1 MLSERR
7 IEDGISKAVRHFW
20 DTRSGQAKKQQDAG
34 RSDQGARGAVT
45 GGKQMDGFVL
55 LVRDIIKDGGLSD
68 TCIHT
73 LTSLELPGYFRPE
86 KKWDLI
92 VVDGDVLV
100 AAIEFKSQI
109 GPSFGNNFNNRS
121 EEAIGTAQD
130 IWTAYREGAFQT
142 SERPWLG
149 YVMMLEDCPR
159 STAPVSGRQPHF
171 PVFPEFVDASYSA
184 RYQLL
189 MTKLGRERLY
199 DSTCFLLSSKKAGAK
214 GQCAFP
220 DPNLS
225 FIQLAA
231 SLSGKITT
239 HLNAKRGRTSSW
251 PLKSSSTDLR
261 RR

>member
-7 IEDGISKAVRHFW
+7 IESGITKAVRHFW
-20 DTRSGQAKKQQDAG
+20 QTRSGQARRQQDAG
-34 RSDQGARGAVT
+34 RSDQGSRGAVT

-55 LVRDIIKDGGLSD
+55 LVRHIIKDAGLSGN
-68 TCIHT
+68 CIHT
-73 LTSLELPGYFRPE
+73 STSLELPGYFRPE

-92 VVDGDVLV
+92 VVDGDALV

-130 IWTAYREGAFQT
+130 IWTAYREGAFPT

-159 STAPVSGRQPHF
+159 STSPVSVRQPHF
-171 PVFPEFVDASYSA
+171 PVFPEFIDASYA
-184 RYQLL
+184 QRYQLL
-189 MTKLGRERLY
+189 MIKLVRERLC
-199 DSTCFLLSSKKAGAK
+199 DSTSFLMSSRLAGPK
-214 GQCAFP
+214 GRYTFP
-220 DPNLS
+220 DQNLS
-225 FIQLAA
+225 FIQMAA

-239 HLNAKRGRTSSW
+239 HLNARRGRANT
-251 PLKSSSTDLR
+251 
-261 RR
+261 

>member
-1 MLSERR
+1 MLSQRR
-7 IEDGISKAVRHFW
+7 LDNGVTNAVRHFW
-20 DTRSGQAKKQQDAG
+20 TTRSDQAKKQQDSG
-34 RSDQGARGAVT
+34 RSDQGSRGAVT

-55 LVRDIIKDGGLSD
+55 LIRNIINDAGLPVN
-68 TCIHT
+68 CVHT
-73 LTSLELPGYFRPE
+73 TTSLELPGYFRPE

-92 VVDGDVLV
+92 VIDGVVLV

-130 IWTAYREGAFQT
+130 IWTAYREGAFST

-159 STAPVSGRQPHF
+159 STSPVSVRQPHF
-171 PVFPEFVDASYSA
+171 PVFPEFVDASYSQ
-184 RYQLL
+184 RYQFL
-189 MTKLGRERLY
+189 MTKLVRERLY
-199 DSTCFLLSSKKAGAK
+199 DSTCLLLSSRVAGAK
-214 GQCAFP
+214 GRYSFP
-220 DPNLS
+220 AQNLS

-239 HLNAKRGRTSSW
+239 HLNAKRGRTN
-251 PLKSSSTDLR
+251 R
-261 RR
+261 

>member
-7 IEDGISKAVRHFW
+7 IKTGIAKAVRHFW
-20 DTRSGQAKKQQDAG
+20 DTRSGQSRKQQDSG
-34 RSDQGARGAVT
+34 RIDQGSRGAVT

-55 LVRDIIKDGGLSD
+55 LVRDIIKDAGLSEGS
-68 TCIHT
+68 IHT
-73 LTSLELPGYFRPE
+73 TTSLELPGYFRPE

-92 VVDGDVLV
+92 VVDGNVLV

-130 IWTAYREGAFQT
+130 LWTAYREGAFPT
-142 SERPWLG
+142 SDRPWLG

-159 STAPVSGRQPHF
+159 STSPVSVRQPHF
-171 PVFPEFVDASYSA
+171 PVFPGFVDASYSE

-189 MTKLGRERLY
+189 MAKLVRERLY
-199 DSTCFLLSSKKAGAK
+199 DSACFLLSSPKAGAR
-214 GQCAFP
+214 GQCTFP
-220 DPNLS
+220 DANLS

-231 SLSGKITT
+231 SLYGKITA
-239 HLNAKRGRTSSW
+239 HLNARRGRTGN
-251 PLKSSSTDLR
+251 
-261 RR
+261 

>member
-7 IEDGISKAVRHFW
+7 IETGIAKAVRHFW
-20 DTRSGQAKKQQDAG
+20 NTRSGQAKKQQDAG
-34 RSDQGARGAVT
+34 RTDQGSRGAVT

-55 LVRDIIKDGGLSD
+55 LVRDIINDGGLSEN
-68 TCIHT
+68 CIHT
-73 LTSLELPGYFRPE
+73 STSLELPGYFRPE

-142 SERPWLG
+142 SDRPWLG

-159 STAPVSGRQPHF
+159 STSPVSVRQPHF

-189 MTKLGRERLY
+189 MTKLVRERLY
-199 DSTCFLLSSKKAGAK
+199 DSTCFLLSSRKAGAK
-214 GQCAFP
+214 RRCTFP

-225 FIQLAA
+225 FMQLAA
-231 SLSGKITT
+231 SLSGKITS
-239 HLNAKRGRTSSW
+239 HLNARRGRT
-251 PLKSSSTDLR
+251 KR
-261 RR
+261 

>member
-1 MLSERR
+1 
-7 IEDGISKAVRHFW
+7 VRHFW
-20 DTRSGQAKKQQDAG
+20 DTRSGQARRQQAAG
-34 RSDQGARGAVT
+34 RADQGARGAVT

-55 LVRDIIKDGGLSD
+55 LVREIITDGGLPD

-73 LTSLELPGYFRPE
+73 ATSLELPGYFRSE

-92 VVDGDVLV
+92 VVDGDTLV

-130 IWTAYREGAFQT
+130 IWTAYREGAFRT
-142 SERPWLG
+142 SDRPWLG

-159 STAPVSGRQPHF
+159 STSPVSVRQPHF

-189 MTKLGRERLY
+189 MNKLVRERLY
-199 DSTCFLLSSKKAGAK
+199 DSTCFLLSSRKTGAK
-214 GQCAFP
+214 GQYAFP
-220 DPNLS
+220 DPQLAFNH
-225 FIQLAA
+225 LAA
-231 SLSGKITT
+231 SLSGRITT
-239 HLNAKRGRTSSW
+239 HLNAKRAGRAGG
-251 PLKSSSTDLR
+251 
-261 RR
+261 